1 MLNGIA
7 RHLEPIIAHRLEQE
21 RLHGADWQDKPV
33 RDSTF
38 LSFFTKTYIF
48 LQNDLIT
55 WLLDAAKASG
65 EERTPHNMAKRM
77 VVFSFA
83 STYSSAVVRLFILFC
98 DGVILVADTFLGICS
113 GSLRAI
119 TTTRVSQTTSR
130 RGSIRHRGG
139 WLD

>member
-1 MLNGIA
+1 VLNGIA

-21 RLHGADWQDKPV
+21 ILYSADWPDKPV

-38 LSFFTKTYIF
+38 LSFFANTYF
-48 LQNDLIT
+48 SLQNDLIT

-83 STYSSAVVRLFILFC
+83 STYSSAVVCVFVYYLLCCYPHRRH
-98 DGVILVADTFLGICS
+98 FLRHLPRFSTSYRNDLSIS
-113 GSLRAI
+113 NHFE
-119 TTTRVSQTTSR
+119 TRFDPS
-130 RGSIRHRGG
+130 
-139 WLD
+139 